1 MSKSNVYAT
10 IIEEIFESKFK
21 KGMTQV
27 DFERSD
33 ITAAAKRRGVRRPSN
48 VGDVVY
54 SARYRGNLPES
65 VQSTATRGREWIIRG
80 TGSGDTASS

>member
-1 MSKSNVYAT
+1 MSRSNAYAA
-10 IIEEIFESKFK
+10 IIEEIFESKFE

-48 VGDVVY
+48 IGDVVY
-54 SARYRGNLPES
+54 SAVKVLMERHYKLVEPGELTAEDLAAYRRR
-65 VQSTATRGREWIIRG
+65 T
-80 TGSGDTASS
+80 